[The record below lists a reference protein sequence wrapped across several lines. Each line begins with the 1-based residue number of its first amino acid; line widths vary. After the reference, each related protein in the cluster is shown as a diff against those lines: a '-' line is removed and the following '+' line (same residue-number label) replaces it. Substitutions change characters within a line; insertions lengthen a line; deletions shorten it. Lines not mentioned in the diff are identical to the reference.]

1 MRSRISSA
9 ALLAGIALS
18 ISTPMWLAQPHKV
31 VAQAATPATFNIATV
46 VEKKVT
52 QIPDGPLYW
61 QLETFPTL
69 AQAQA
74 AVGPTGLAASVEG
87 KFWLFT
93 LGPKGAASHGGTN
106 VAEVW
111 PVTRIAAPEYLL
123 RVNNAVAQPG
133 TKTAI
138 HTHPGTEAFYILS
151 GALSQK
157 TPQSTISLE
166 AGQST
171 PGRGPDTAMEVSS
184 TGNTEL
190 HALVTFLVD
199 AAKPFSTP
207 AQF

>member
-1 MRSRISSA
+1 
-9 ALLAGIALS
+9 
-18 ISTPMWLAQPHKV
+18 
-31 VAQAATPATFNIATV
+31 
-46 VEKKVT
+46 
-52 QIPDGPLYW
+52 LYW
-61 QLETFPTL
+61 QLEAFPTL

-74 AVGPTGLAASVEG
+74 AAGPTGLAASVEG

-93 LGPKGAASHGGTN
+93 LGVKGAASHGGTI
-106 VAEVW
+106 VAEVG
-111 PVTRIAAPEYLL
+111 PVTRVTAPEYLL

-133 TKTAI
+133 TKTAV

-157 TPQSTISLE
+157 TPQGIVSLE

-184 TGNTEL
+184 TGQTEL
-190 HALVTFLVD
+190 HALVMFLVD

-207 AQF
+207 SQF